1 MTQLLEVVRFPS
13 VHELPSQH
21 GRLTTFLDPA
31 LRHNYLQFMTGAE
44 GLRDVHEDINAAYC
58 PISLTLTP
66 PELKPVLKHRQEV
79 LTYVLHE
86 AGITGYN
93 PETAP
98 YSPDTNLTSQPNE
111 VYAVDSGKI
120 LGARFFTGHHLLP
133 SSGYGVESQKATE
146 FNRIA
151 VVLMDKHLRISRMQP
166 HRTIYLEYE
175 DFERQKHDF
184 IEVFK
189 FLKQFEPGMGF
200 NGRLPVLLGFPII
213 DGTVTNEPVDLE
225 ETVYQQFP
233 QLQYKYNGEIPIV
246 QLRAENP
253 QIFYEKGGQKATL
266 VDKE

>member
-1 MTQLLEVVRFPS
+1 MAYLNEAVHFP
-13 VHELPSQH
+13 HIRELSNQH
-21 GRLTTFLDPA
+21 GKLTTFLDPA
-31 LRHNYLQFMTGAE
+31 LRADYLRFMTGAE
-44 GLRDVHEDINAAYC
+44 GLGHIQEDPNAAYC

-66 PELKPVLKHRQEV
+66 PELKPILKRRQEI
-79 LTYVLHE
+79 LIYVLGE

-133 SSGYGVESQKATE
+133 SSGYGVESQKATQ

-166 HRTIYLEYE
+166 HRTIYLAYD
-175 DFERQKHDF
+175 DFEKQANDF

-200 NGRLPVLLGFPII
+200 NGKLPVLLGFPKV
-213 DGTVTNEPVDLE
+213 DGVVSDNPVDLE
-225 ETVYQQFP
+225 EAVYQQFP
-233 QLQYKYNGEIPIV
+233 HLQYFYDGKVPIV
-246 QLRAENP
+246 QLRSENP
-253 QIFYEKGGQKATL
+253 QIFYENVSA
-266 VDKE
+266 VS